1 MTFQF
6 SLWCDVYL
14 CFGDLDEKIYTIIK
28 EIKSMIISILQ
39 NLSYVYSN
47 HNSNIKCVDLI

>member
-14 CFGDLDEKIYTIIK
+14 CFGDLDEKNIYDNKGDQINDHWYTA
-28 EIKSMIISILQ
+28 ELE
-39 NLSYVYSN
+39 L
-47 HNSNIKCVDLI
+47 CVF

>member
-28 EIKSMIISILQ
+28 EMKSMIISILQ